1 MSTPLNIV
9 STLATITS
17 CSIQIPLIV
26 QIHRVKHA
34 DNISYLYIMAN
45 FLCAIS
51 WLSYGIL
58 INSNTLIIADSLY
71 LFMFMIVMG
80 QKIYFNGLGSDMV
93 ENGENNP

>member
-1 MSTPLNIV
+1 MSTLLNIV

-17 CSIQIPLIV
+17 CSLQIPLIV
-26 QIHRVKHA
+26 QIQRVKHA

-51 WLSYGIL
+51 WFSYGVL

-71 LFMFMIVMG
+71 LIMFMIVMG
-80 QKIYFNGLGSDMV
+80 QKIYFNGLGSDRV
-93 ENGENNP
+93 ENSENNP

>member
-1 MSTPLNIV
+1 MSTPLNIM

-17 CSIQIPLIV
+17 CSLQIPLIV

-51 WLSYGIL
+51 WLSYGVL

-71 LFMFMIVMG
+71 FIMFMIVLV
-80 QKIYFNGLGSDMV
+80 QKIYFNGLSSDIV
-93 ENGENNP
+93 ENSENNP

>member
-1 MSTPLNIV
+1 MSTPLNIM

-17 CSIQIPLIV
+17 CSLQIPLIV

-34 DNISYLYIMAN
+34 DNISYLYIMVN

-51 WLSYGIL
+51 WFSYGVL

-71 LFMFMIVMG
+71 FIMFMIVLM
-80 QKIYFNGLGSDMV
+80 QKIYFNGLSSDIV
-93 ENGENNP
+93 ENSENNP